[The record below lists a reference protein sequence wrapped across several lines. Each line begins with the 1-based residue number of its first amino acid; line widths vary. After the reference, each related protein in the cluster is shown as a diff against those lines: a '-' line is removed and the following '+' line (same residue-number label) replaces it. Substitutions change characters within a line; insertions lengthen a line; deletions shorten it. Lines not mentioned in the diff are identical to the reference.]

1 LVLLFSQAVP
11 VHAEVPQSIVVIDSG
26 TNTSLFK
33 DSILYEVC
41 LLTFYTCP
49 NGKTTMEGKG
59 SANLPKVTNT
69 KFNHGTQM
77 ISVILEV
84 NPSVKVIPIRIVGIK
99 KDGSLGY
106 YDENDMNNALK
117 WVLTNYKKF
126 NIVAVNLSQG
136 RFTTDCTV
144 PKSMKERIE
153 TLKSLNIPVLV
164 SVGNN
169 GSKKRV
175 WTPACLPDTVS
186 VGSTELTHANGTPSI
201 ATYSNGTGELT
212 DFYLK
217 DRYTTFNLDGT
228 KSVSIGTSNAT
239 AALSSWWVLNRKSTF
254 DETFAYLVNTATI
267 AQNAWTT
274 GRYISIS

>member
-1 LVLLFSQAVP
+1 
-11 VHAEVPQSIVVIDSG
+11 
-26 TNTSLFK
+26 
-33 DSILYEVC
+33 
-41 LLTFYTCP
+41 
-49 NGKTTMEGKG
+49 MEGLGAAK
-59 SANLPKVTNT
+59 LPKVTNT

-77 ISVILEV
+77 ISVILQV
-84 NPSVKVIPIRIVGIK
+84 NPSVKVIPIRITGIN

-126 NIVAVNLSQG
+126 NIAAINLSQG
-136 RFTTDCTV
+136 RFTSYCTV
-144 PKSMKERIE
+144 PKSMKERIA
-153 TLKSLNIPVLV
+153 TLKTVNIPVLV

-169 GSKKRV
+169 SSKKQV
-175 WTPACLPDTVS
+175 WTPSCVADTVS
-186 VGSTELTHANGTPSI
+186 VGSTELDYANGTPSI
-201 ATYSNGTGELT
+201 ATYSNGNGELT

-217 DRYTTFNLDGT
+217 DRYTTLNLDGT
-228 KSVSIGTSNAT
+228 KSVTIGTSNAT

-274 GRYISIS
+274 GRYISTS